1 MTLIV
6 VDASAVA
13 AWVLPSQGSDPAET
27 LLQDARQHR
36 FIAPHVFPIEVRSLL
51 LAAERRGR
59 WRRIETEMALDQL
72 EALDIQ
78 TVRMDTPDELSA
90 VLDTARTAGLSIYD
104 AFYLR
109 LAETD
114 GAMLASRDKA
124 MLSAAEGRSVSVLDL
139 NP

>member
-1 MTLIV
+1 MSLIV

-13 AWVLPSQGSDPAET
+13 AWVLPSQSSGSANT
-27 LLQDARQHR
+27 LLQEARQHR
-36 FIAPHVFPIEVRSLL
+36 FLAPYTFPIEVRSLL

-59 WRRIETEMALDQL
+59 WSRDRTELALSQL

-78 TVRMDTPDELSA
+78 IVRMDALDELSQ
-90 VLDTARTAGLSIYD
+90 VVETARTAGLTLYD

-124 MLSAAEGRSVSVLDL
+124 MLSAAARRSVPVLDL

>member
-13 AWVLPSQGSDPAET
+13 AWVLPSQSSGSANA
-27 LLQDARQHR
+27 LLQEARQHR
-36 FIAPHVFPIEVRSLL
+36 FIAPHTFLIEVRSLL

-59 WRRIETEMALDQL
+59 WSPGHTASALSQL
-72 EALDIQ
+72 EDLDIGI
-78 TVRMDTPDELSA
+78 VRMDAADELSQ
-90 VLDTARTAGLSIYD
+90 VMDSARTYGLTIYD
-104 AFYLR
+104 ACYLR

-114 GAMLASRDKA
+114 GATLASRDKA
-124 MLSAAEGRSVSVLDL
+124 MLSAAARKVIPVLDL